1 MTPNLQDTVMD
12 ALVASMEAAMPAR
25 WVQRKLVD
33 PGLEKATRLEQGVI
47 CVVSAG
53 GGSFANWQGREGE
66 LGTMNVVVVGFV
78 KVADSAPSDDVER
91 AELALL
97 ADLLDWCAL
106 AKPVPLD
113 SVYPGDYR
121 QSQQLA
127 APVGWLRLDL
137 QVRNV

>member
-1 MTPNLQDTVMD
+1 MKQDDVMD
-12 ALVASMEAAMPAR
+12 ALKASLAAALPAR
-25 WVQRKLVD
+25 HVQRRLVD
-33 PGLEKATRLEQGVI
+33 PGTEKSARLEAGVI

-66 LGTMNVVVVGFV
+66 LGTMNVIVVGFV

-97 ADLLDWCAL
+97 ADLLGWCQL
-106 AKPVPLD
+106 VKPEPLD
-113 SVYPGDYR
+113 SVYPGSYR

-127 APVGWLRLDL
+127 HPVGWLALDL
-137 QVRNV
+137 QVRHV